1 MAVVVVAVEA
11 AAAHNQG
18 VGPQSGEWAT
28 FLHARVG
35 EDQRATV
42 KNAHLDSD
50 RRLFSS
56 RTRASSQCASSR
68 AKTLLDYGAAR
79 LAHITVHRGGQS

>member
-1 MAVVVVAVEA
+1 MVVVVAAVEA

-28 FLHARVG
+28 CLHARVG
-35 EDQRATV
+35 EGQRATV

-50 RRLFSS
+50 RHLFLP
-56 RTRASSQCASSR
+56 AHA
-68 AKTLLDYGAAR
+68 LLR
-79 LAHITVHRGGQS
+79 NVLVLERKRFWITALLG

>member
-1 MAVVVVAVEA
+1 VVVVVVAVVA
-11 AAAHNQG
+11 VAAHNQG

-28 FLHARVG
+28 FPHAREG
-35 EDQRATV
+35 EGQRATV

-79 LAHITVHRGGQS
+79 LAHIAVRCGGQS